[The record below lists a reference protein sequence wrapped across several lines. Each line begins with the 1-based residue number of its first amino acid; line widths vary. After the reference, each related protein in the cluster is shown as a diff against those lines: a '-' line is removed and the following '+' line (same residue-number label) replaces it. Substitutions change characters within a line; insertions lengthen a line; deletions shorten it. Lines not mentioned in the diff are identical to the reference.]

1 MYVCVKYIYMSVL
14 IKKLPYGTDFLVR
27 VILKVCGN
35 MYLIKHIQNNYNSL
49 SYNLSVLFIELGK
62 MKSKAPTRLSDDY
75 PDDGPIEEEGDY
87 STLASMNLN

>member
-1 MYVCVKYIYMSVL
+1 M
-14 IKKLPYGTDFLVR
+14 
-27 VILKVCGN
+27 
-35 MYLIKHIQNNYNSL
+35 

-62 MKSKAPTRLSDDY
+62 MKSKGPTRLSDDY